1 MIIKKFTGFIQIKK
15 GQKDPK
21 VNFIFLLC
29 CLFGSIFSSLGQS
42 STITTWKENAIGAI
56 WNDSTNTVAFGKK
69 DANGV
74 YKIYLSDS
82 LGNNE
87 QPLTYSGWDS
97 NRHQW
102 AEEWHPS
109 GDYLFCYVEKTEY
122 LTESDHTRI
131 PDDAIPGYGA
141 YTDIWLIKRDGSQ
154 AWQLT
159 NLPNDYD
166 NGVIH
171 GAISRDGQLFAWSER
186 ILAPNVLDMNL
197 AAGAY
202 IMKVADISVEP
213 TPMLVNIRTFQP
225 DSLLAANELESIS
238 NDHSTLLFYS
248 TFESQNLFATPIYS
262 LNMPT
267 NTITKLTSESF
278 AQAPTFSPDGT
289 KIVYMTGHE
298 CDIFPFEIQGADW
311 WIMNPNGSNKQ
322 RLTRMN
328 VKNDPQSVNH
338 YRLAGSISFVDN
350 TSFFGGVMT
359 NPLGLTGKTVKV
371 EINPNI
377 DELNPNFHLFP
388 NPTEDQLTIQIFGSL
403 EDEEIIISDVIGQH
417 VCTERVNQQKTISI
431 GDLSDG
437 IYYMR
442 LKSNKNVVAKFIKL

>member
-1 MIIKKFTGFIQIKK
+1 M
-15 GQKDPK
+15 
-21 VNFIFLLC
+21 NFILFIY
-29 CLFGSIFSSLGQS
+29 CLIGFASTSLSQS
-42 STITTWKENAIGAI
+42 STITTWKENALGAI

-69 DANGV
+69 DANGY

-87 QPLTYSGWDS
+87 QLLNYPGWDS

-122 LTESDHTRI
+122 VTESDHTRI

-141 YTDIWLIKRDGSQ
+141 YTDIWLVKRDGSQ

-186 ILAPNVLDMNL
+186 ILAPNILDMNL

-202 IMKVADISVEP
+202 VMRVADFIDGS
-213 TPMLVNIRTFQP
+213 TPVLANIRTFQP

-262 LNMPT
+262 LNMNT
-267 NTITKLTSESF
+267 NTVTKLTSESF

-289 KIVYMTGHE
+289 KIVYMTGAE

-338 YRLAGSISFVDN
+338 YRLAGSISFINN

-359 NPLGLTGKTVKV
+359 NPLGLTGNTVKV
-371 EINPNI
+371 DINPNI

-388 NPTEDQLTIQIFGSL
+388 NPTEDLLTIQIFGSL
-403 EDEEIIISDVIGQH
+403 EDEEISVSSVLGQH
-417 VCTERVNQQKTISI
+417 IRTEFVNQQKTISLA
-431 GDLSDG
+431 DLSNG
-437 IYYMR
+437 IYYLR
-442 LKSNKNVVAKFIKL
+442 LKSNKNVVSKFIKL